1 MSFALLFS
9 GQGTQHTAMLP
20 WLAEDALVRKTRD
33 ALGVPDWRVALQ
45 DAEWSVRNR
54 NVQIL
59 LTGLALAAWK
69 QLAPLLPAPA
79 AIAGYSVGE
88 LAAFSAAGVYDADT
102 AIALAGQRAD
112 LMDACIAQAQG
123 GLLSVS
129 GLPAADIERLVAEA
143 TCFVAIRLDPQS
155 LIAGG
160 EEDALNGLQA
170 TALSR
175 GATCTRLKV
184 KVPSHT
190 PLMQPAADA
199 FAKVLAATT
208 LRAPGGVLFANA
220 LPRVDNAVQAAQ
232 ALSSQIAQTVEWD
245 ACLQSLEARRVSCL
259 LEIGPGA
266 ALAAMWNRRHPETP
280 ARSIDEF
287 RSAASIVSWV
297 QRQGT
302 ASI

>member
-20 WLAEDALVRKTRD
+20 WLADDALVHRTRD

-59 LTGLALAAWK
+59 LTGMALAAWN
-69 QLAPLLPAPA
+69 QLAPQLPAPA

-102 AIALAGQRAD
+102 AIELAGQRAD
-112 LMDACIAQAQG
+112 LMDACTAQAPG
-123 GLLSVS
+123 GLLSIS
-129 GLPAADIERLVAEA
+129 GLPAADIERLVTDAA
-143 TCFVAIRLDPQS
+143 CHVAIRLDPQS

-160 EEDALNGLQA
+160 EEETLNKLLADAL
-170 TALSR
+170 SK
-175 GATCTRLKV
+175 GASCTRLKV

-190 PLMQPAADA
+190 PLMQAAADA
-199 FAKVLAATT
+199 FAKLLASTA

-220 LPRVDNAVQAAQ
+220 LPRVDNAAQAAQ
-232 ALSSQIAQTVEWD
+232 ALSSQISRTVEWD
-245 ACLQSLEARRVSCL
+245 ACLQSLEARRVSCV

-266 ALAAMWNRRHPETP
+266 ALSAMWNRRHPETP

-287 RSAASIVSWV
+287 RSAASIVNWV
-297 QRQGT
+297 QRQGA
-302 ASI
+302 ASV

>member
-20 WLAEDALVRKTRD
+20 WLVDDALVHKTRD

-45 DAEWSVRNR
+45 DADWSVRNR

-69 QLAPLLPAPA
+69 QLAPQLPAPA

-102 AIALAGQRAD
+102 AIELAGRRAE
-112 LMDACIAQAQG
+112 LMDACTAKAPG
-123 GLLSVS
+123 GLLSIS
-129 GLPAADIERLVAEA
+129 GLPAADIERLVADSA
-143 TCFVAIRLDPQS
+143 CFVAIRLDPQS

-160 EEDALNGLQA
+160 EEAALDRLL
-170 TALSR
+170 TAALPK
-175 GATCTRLKV
+175 GASCTRLKV

-199 FAKVLAATT
+199 FAKVLASTT

-220 LPRVDNAVQAAQ
+220 LPRVDNAAQAAQ
-232 ALSSQIAQTVEWD
+232 ALSSQISQTVEWD
-245 ACLQSLEARRVSCL
+245 ACLQALEARRVSCL

-266 ALAAMWNRRHPETP
+266 ALSAMWNRRHPETP

-297 QRQGT
+297 QRQGV
-302 ASI
+302 SSV